1 MTATSTVE
9 KLKVRDLTIRY
20 GDTVAL
26 NGASFEPKCDEP
38 PACRNAHSRNPGSG
52 NLAATCRCSGDG
64 IGDLATLEIVDYVR
78 IPKDLPA
85 GEYVVGWRWVSPPH
99 PLSLLACA
107 AR

>member
-1 MTATSTVE
+1 MMQVPRLADAGE
-9 KLKVRDLTIRY
+9 QHRPGR
-20 GDTVAL
+20 
-26 NGASFEPKCDEP
+26 
-38 PACRNAHSRNPGSG
+38 RNAHSRNPGSG

-85 GEYVVGWRWVSPPH
+85 GEYVVGWRWVRPPH